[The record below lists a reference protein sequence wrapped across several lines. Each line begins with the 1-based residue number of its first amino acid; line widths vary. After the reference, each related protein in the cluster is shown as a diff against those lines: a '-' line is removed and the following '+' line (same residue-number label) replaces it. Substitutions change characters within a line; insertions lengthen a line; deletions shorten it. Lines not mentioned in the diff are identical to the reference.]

1 LDVPPPKGPLFIF
14 GDPFLRRFVTIFDRA
29 GAGAGSRVG
38 FAVAKHSDDNTPA
51 NELISH
57 IGSSAG
63 DAGSPPADGMS
74 SNSVNLHLDS
84 GLMGPG
90 EGGDDSADDS
100 SPPPPAPAPP
110 PPPPAPQAHFDES
123 SDSFGS
129 SSSGSSNSMWAPD
142 STPAAPVAPV
152 SVTSATQPSS
162 DYEKT
167 LFGDG
172 AASTQ
177 SYSSPFDQSQ
187 QPVDELKLKTPTW
200 DNAASSSYKSPF
212 DDAQKVVDA
221 APVVHVEAKPEA
233 SSSAVDEWMFD
244 FAQPSAATP
253 VKAVEATPVA
263 QTWDQAASSS
273 FESPMDK
280 AQKLLDATPMSSG
293 FHLDAPSPVAQDSWK
308 SVFDEPASVAV
319 AKPEK
324 KTEAE
329 DSINRMRRL
338 FKENSLLQTSKKG
351 HMVSIKLYRSK

>member
-1 LDVPPPKGPLFIF
+1 
-14 GDPFLRRFVTIFDRA
+14 
-29 GAGAGSRVG
+29 
-38 FAVAKHSDDNTPA
+38 
-51 NELISH
+51 LISH

-63 DAGSPPADGMS
+63 DAGSPPADGVS
-74 SNSVNLHLDS
+74 ANSVNLHLDS

-90 EGGDDSADDS
+90 EGGDDSTDDS
-100 SPPPPAPAPP
+100 PPPPPAPAPPP

-129 SSSGSSNSMWAPD
+129 SSSGSSNSVWAPD
-142 STPAAPVAPV
+142 NTPATPVTPA
-152 SVTSATQPSS
+152 SITSESQPSS
-162 DYEKT
+162 EYEKT

-172 AASTQ
+172 AATTQ
-177 SYSSPFDQSQ
+177 SYSSPFDRAQ
-187 QPVDELKLKTPTW
+187 QPVDEMKLKTPTW
-200 DNAASSSYKSPF
+200 DNAASPSYKSPF

-221 APVVHVEAKPEA
+221 APAVPVEAKPEA

-253 VKAVEATPVA
+253 VKDVEATPVA

-280 AQKLLDATPMSSG
+280 AQKLLDANSDTPFEAKSVAPMSSG
-293 FHLDAPSPVAQDSWK
+293 FHLDAPSPVAQESWK
-308 SVFDEPASVAV
+308 SVFDEPASVTV
-319 AKPEK
+319 AGPEK
-324 KTEAE
+324 KAAAE